1 MKLGNG
7 LLWVT
12 NVALGAG
19 IVVFAFQFL
28 LFPAGERNPIADV
41 EAAEEDSKKVQP
53 AKPQDVSPIRN
64 FANPVEPRIK
74 EGPTGSGEL
83 RGVELTG
90 THLDPDPI
98 GIFAFVNVPSRNV
111 NVVAW
116 FDETV
121 AQDGNPVGELQ
132 GWKLKRVTGH
142 TATFSNGQK
151 EATLTKTGGFAAAGG
166 GAGPLGGATP
176 GERGKIQKLAVTND
190 RETYG
195 VDRATMQWAIDNQEK
210 ILQEVGLSDYSSG
223 GIQVTSLTQG
233 SIAAEAGIQQNDVI
247 KSINGQPIANSISLA
262 ELRNNPQMK
271 QQSSLVISIERGGA
285 VKTIV
290 IQPTQR

>member
-1 MKLGNG
+1 VKLGNG

-41 EAAEEDSKKVQP
+41 EAAEEDSKKVTP
-53 AKPQDVSPIRN
+53 AKPQDVTPVRN
-64 FANPVEPRIK
+64 FVNPVEPRLK
-74 EGPTGSGEL
+74 EGPSSVSEL

-90 THLDPDPI
+90 THLDPDPV

-116 FDETV
+116 FDEAVT
-121 AQDGNPVGELQ
+121 QDGNPVGELA
-132 GWKLKRVTGH
+132 GWKLKKVTGNS
-142 TATFSNGQK
+142 ATFTNGQK
-151 EATLTKTGGFAAAGG
+151 ETTITKAAGFASGPG
-166 GAGPLGGATP
+166 LPGPLGSTSP

-210 ILQEVGLSDYSSG
+210 ILQEVGLQDYASG
-223 GIQVTSLTQG
+223 GIQVISLSQG

-285 VKTIV
+285 SKTIV